1 MERRQGVH
9 VNSRSTSP
17 TGYYERE
24 MEDEERTIRVT
35 NSGKKSQGSLARSK
49 PMLNVKDDEDVEPLS
64 IPAMKCGPKLEK
76 LPTLIRTPKVHQKE
90 SVLVTPALSH
100 SDADV
105 PSESEAYFSIEV
117 QFNEKKKR
125 GISQFKSILA
135 NEILK
140 NRTISRGRS
149 REVRDDGRDI
159 TPQRLFS
166 ASQSAKA
173 INRTPNSK
181 GKSLVNSFSLTSDK
195 KVVEASET
203 ERPNVHEMTPSHM
216 KRLATKLADL
226 RRGRSRPRSKSTDVT
241 VVENSPRSIVDAPTN
256 VILEEV

>member
-1 MERRQGVH
+1 
-9 VNSRSTSP
+9 
-17 TGYYERE
+17 
-24 MEDEERTIRVT
+24 
-35 NSGKKSQGSLARSK
+35 
-49 PMLNVKDDEDVEPLS
+49 
-64 IPAMKCGPKLEK
+64 
-76 LPTLIRTPKVHQKE
+76 
-90 SVLVTPALSH
+90 VTPAQSH

-181 GKSLVNSFSLTSDK
+181 GKSLVNSFSLTSEK
-195 KVVEASET
+195 KVVAASEET
-203 ERPNVHEMTPSHM
+203 ERPNVHGMTPGHM
-216 KRLATKLADL
+216 KRLAIKLADL
-226 RRGRSRPRSKSTDVT
+226 RRGGSRPRFKSTDVT

-256 VILEEV
+256 GILEEV